1 MKHLTKFKFLE
12 DYVEEVLDNG
22 TSVLPNV
29 SYVEDETNGNKVKF
43 YVKPYRTA
51 KFIPSDTQP
60 YVLLF
65 KDWRNLGNVWVD
77 GVKLDELKEYK
88 FTVTKDDVT
97 YTEDGWY
104 ELNSQ
109 KTQNLPHVRS
119 YEILL
124 ENEQIKDDD
133 ELFLLINAAYG
144 SAMLEHI
151 GTINDCIM
159 HGVVSYGAK
168 KQSLF
173 VNAAIFEYGFFG
185 GVGGFILRNGEIVN
199 TVNKLI
205 HGTSDELNGIRITN
219 DNWMNIQIPNISA
232 VDTIRLVVD
241 NIDDINDKT
250 YVIGINSGQYFI
262 LTPLT
267 NVGSYYNNGQLT
279 LPLAGGSLDGL
290 LAFAELDE
298 NENVVKVLD
307 STVYL
312 SIGYQDD
319 VPYDS
324 VTVAYSGQS
333 EVNVTFETLNR
344 FVTPTFEFSHLSE
357 LGKDALKYVTSISY
371 DAFYYCSDLTS
382 IEIPSSV
389 TSIGGS
395 AFYNCYFERDKFINN
410 SSLTDS
416 NNWGAIFYDVIQDDG
431 LCISGTTA
439 VKCRPNATNVIIP
452 SNVTNIGGNAFSG
465 HTNLTSVTIL
475 DGVTSIGYSAFNNC
489 YKLTSVTI
497 PDSVTS
503 IGSNVFFNT
512 PFDKNLPNGDVYLG
526 SCYYKYKGTMPINTS
541 ITIKDGT
548 KSICGYAFDGCTSLS
563 SIDIPDSVTSIGNSA
578 FNNCYNLTSVTI
590 PDSVTSI
597 DDSAFRNCSSL
608 SSIIIP
614 DSVTSIDDSA
624 FYGCTSLS
632 SIDIPDSVTS
642 IGNYAFSGCTSLTSV
657 AIGSGVTS
665 IGQYAFYNCSGLT
678 SIVIPDS
685 VTSIGNNV
693 FRQCSGLTSV
703 TIGSGVTSISNSAF
717 YGCTRLRSV
726 AIPDSITSIGNG
738 AFRGCS
744 GLTSVTIPSNVTE
757 IESNAFRGSK
767 LWSITC
773 LATTAP
779 ILGSDVFAYLLTSG
793 ILYVPSGSDY
803 SSWLSELGGDWSI
816 EYI

>member
-1 MKHLTKFKFLE
+1 MKHLIKFKFLE
-12 DYVEEVLDNG
+12 DYVEEFLDNG

-29 SYVEDETNGNKVKF
+29 SYVENETIGNKVKF
-43 YVKPYRTA
+43 YAKPYRTA
-51 KFIPSDTQP
+51 KFIPYDTQP

-97 YTEDGWY
+97 YTEDGWF

-133 ELFLLINAAYG
+133 ELYILVNAAYG

-159 HGVVSYGAK
+159 QGIVSYGAK
-168 KQSLF
+168 KQSLL

-205 HGTSDELNGIRITN
+205 HGTKDELDGIRITN
-219 DNWMNIQIPNISA
+219 DNWMDIQMPNVSGI
-232 VDTIRLVVD
+232 DTIKLVVD

-250 YVIGINSGQYFI
+250 YVIGINSGKYVI
-262 LTPLT
+262 LTPLAD
-267 NVGSYYNNGQLT
+267 VGPYYNNGQLT
-279 LPLAGGSLDGL
+279 LPLGGGSIDSL

-298 NENVVKVLD
+298 NENVVKVLN
-307 STVYL
+307 STCYF
-312 SIGYQDD
+312 SIGYEDD
-319 VPYDS
+319 VYYDS
-324 VTVAYSGQS
+324 VTVVNSGQS

-344 FVTPTFEFSHLSE
+344 FVTPTFEFSQLSE
-357 LGKDALKYVTSISY
+357 LGKDVLKYVTSISY
-371 DAFYYCSDLTS
+371 DAFFHCKDLTS

-389 TSIGGS
+389 TSIGND

-410 SSLTDS
+410 SSATGYP
-416 NNWGAIFYDVIQDDG
+416 WGAIFYDVIQDDG

-439 VKCRPNATNVIIP
+439 AKCRPNATNITIP
-452 SNVTNIGGNAFSG
+452 SNVKSVDDNAFSG

-475 DGVTSIGYSAFNNC
+475 DGVTTIGYQAF
-489 YKLTSVTI
+489 Y
-497 PDSVTS
+497 
-503 IGSNVFFNT
+503 
-512 PFDKNLPNGDVYLG
+512 
-526 SCYYKYKGTMPINTS
+526 
-541 ITIKDGT
+541 
-548 KSICGYAFDGCTSLS
+548 
-563 SIDIPDSVTSIGNSA
+563 
-578 FNNCYNLTSVTI
+578 NCYNLTSVTI

-597 DDSAFRNCSSL
+597 GSGAFTLTPFDNNLPNGDVYLGSCYYYYKGTMPSNT
-608 SSIIIP
+608 SIIIK
-614 DSVTSIDDSA
+614 DGTKSICNRA
-624 FYGCTSLS
+624 FYYCSGLTSV
-632 SIDIPDSVTS
+632 IIPDGVTS
-642 IGNYAFSGCTSLTSV
+642 IGSYAFTNCTSLTSV
-657 AIGSGVTS
+657 TIGNGVTS
-665 IGQYAFYNCSGLT
+665 IGDDTFLNCKSLTSVTIPSSVTRIGSSAFDSCSSLT
-678 SIVIPDS
+678 SIIIPN
-685 VTSIGNNV
+685 SITTIGDYA
-693 FRQCSGLTSV
+693 FRYCSGLTSV
-703 TIGSGVTSISNSAF
+703 TIGSGVTSIGIAAFSSCSGLTSIVIPNSVTSIGGSVFRGCTSLTSVIIPDSVTRISDSAF
-717 YGCTRLRSV
+717 SGCTRLRSV
-726 AIPDSITSIGNG
+726 TIPDSVTSIGNS

-744 GLTSVTIPSNVTE
+744 GLTSVVIPDSVTS
-757 IESNAFRGSK
+757 IGNNAFRGSR
-767 LWSITC
+767 LNSITC

-779 ILGSDVFAYLLTSG
+779 ILGGDVFAYLLTSG

-803 SSWLSELGGDWSI
+803 SSWLSELSSNWSI